1 MNVKLSWRRMSKAP
15 DLEHRVTV
23 LELFF
28 DLVFVFAITQVTG
41 FFAADL
47 TMAGL
52 GRGLM
57 ILAALWWAWVAYA
70 WLTNTIHAA
79 QPSARVTVFAA
90 MAAMLIVSLA
100 VPRAFGADARQFAVA
115 YAVVRVL
122 HVALYTI
129 ATAGDPHLRGA
140 AIRLAPPL
148 LVGSA
153 LLVGASFLDGKLRLS
168 LWGVALAIDYAGPI
182 LAGARG
188 WRVDAGH
195 FVERHG
201 LIVIIALGE
210 AIVSIGVGAA
220 GLPLDL
226 GLIGAALLAVAIAGG
241 LWWLYFD
248 PIGLAIEHKLGGL
261 DATPQAALA
270 RDAFSYI
277 HLPMVAGIVLFAL
290 GVKKSIAHTTHPLPL
305 VASIALWGGLSL
317 YFLGLV
323 LFRLRGLGTLSIL
336 RLLASLALAGGIFL
350 GLRVPA
356 IISLAIATTVTIVV
370 ILIETF
376 ARSRRG

>member
-1 MNVKLSWRRMSKAP
+1 MSAPSKAP

-47 TMAGL
+47 TLAGL

-57 ILAALWWAWVAYA
+57 ILAALWWAWVAFA

-79 QPSARVTVFAA
+79 QPSARVTVLAA
-90 MAAMLIVSLA
+90 MGSMLIVSLA

-115 YAVVRVL
+115 YAFVRVL
-122 HVALYTI
+122 HVALYLI
-129 ATAGDPHLRGA
+129 ATKDDPHVRGA
-140 AIRLAPPL
+140 AARLAPPL
-148 LVGSA
+148 LVGSG
-153 LLVGASFLDGKLRLS
+153 LLVGASFLDGPVRLG
-168 LWGVALAIDYAGPI
+168 LWGVALAIDYAGPL

-201 LIVIIALGE
+201 LIIIIALGE

-220 GLPLDL
+220 GLALDA
-226 GLIGAALLAVAIAGG
+226 GVIGGALLAVVIAGA

-248 PIGLAIEHKLGGL
+248 PIGLAIEHKLGRL
-261 DATPQAALA
+261 ESTPQAALA
-270 RDAFSYI
+270 RDGFSYL

-290 GVKKSIAHTTHPLPL
+290 GVKKSIAHATHALPL
-305 VASIALWGGLSL
+305 VGSIALWGGLSL

-323 LFRLRGLGTLSIL
+323 LFRLRGLGTLSAT
-336 RLLASLALAGGIFL
+336 RLIAALALGGGVVL
-350 GLRVPA
+350 GLRVAA
-356 IISLAIATTVTIVV
+356 IISLGAAAGIAVLVIVMETI
-370 ILIETF
+370 
-376 ARSRRG
+376 ARRQAAAR